1 MVQSLLNPSIN
12 YPEIKILDKDDID
25 YDATLYQSNILGV
38 NDVKIALGQP
48 KYSFIESDIIYFPIY
63 LVINDLFNSQNRCL
77 MKIFFYTTFLILLM
91 KMMMLILDKII

>member
-38 NDVKIALGQP
+38 NDVKI
-48 KYSFIESDIIYFPIY
+48 KYIEI
-63 LVINDLFNSQNRCL
+63 
-77 MKIFFYTTFLILLM
+77 
-91 KMMMLILDKII
+91 